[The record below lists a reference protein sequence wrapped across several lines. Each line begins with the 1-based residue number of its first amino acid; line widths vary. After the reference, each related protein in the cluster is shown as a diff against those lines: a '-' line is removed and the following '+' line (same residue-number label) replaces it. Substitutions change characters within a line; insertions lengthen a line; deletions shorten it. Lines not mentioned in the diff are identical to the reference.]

1 MLRAP
6 IIWVPRR
13 TDVNHVR
20 DLVIEK
26 EIESRSVILKQFSNA
41 NSSSLIKLSN
51 KIKHDHS
58 LTSIPTVPDNFFVR
72 IHGVNKDDRF
82 ELKDGRG
89 IVYPQKS
96 LEAFA
101 SFQ

>member
-1 MLRAP
+1 MK
-6 IIWVPRR
+6 
-13 TDVNHVR
+13 

-26 EIESRSVILKQFSNA
+26 EIDSKSVILKHYLDA

-51 KIKHDHS
+51 KIKHGHIW
-58 LTSIPTVPDNFFVR
+58 TSIPTVPDNFFVR
-72 IHGVNKDDRF
+72 IHGVKKDERF
-82 ELKDGRG
+82 ELKDECG

-96 LEAFA
+96 SEAFA